1 MKFKV
6 FFTLFVIPI
15 GCFFLD
21 NERLVA
27 QTFHFSD
34 AYSTHL
40 VLNPANTGRF
50 NGEWRAVGVYR
61 QQGENNAH
69 DYQTGFFSFEHPFY
83 FKNERIDAGIYFL
96 SDNSANGTLPVN
108 RVNLSLGHGVRLGL
122 RSILYGGI
130 QLAGVHKQVKW
141 DGITFPDQY
150 NRNTGGFDPTMPT
163 GDLFENSST
172 FYLDAGFG
180 MVFLRQW
187 DFGMASFGYSAQQLN
202 RPRETFFDVD
212 NNLSMKHVFHAK
224 GDFVINERLFV
235 IPSLVGIYVNKA
247 SETMFG
253 GHLGYNVNDWLNQK
267 NNIIAGLH
275 LRNVT
280 SERRSVVLSAGLS
293 WQYWSCMVAYDMDI
307 GASTAAKYN
316 SSTIELGVTYKLPST
331 DLTRKMVPCERY

>member
-1 MKFKV
+1 M
-6 FFTLFVIPI
+6 
-15 GCFFLD
+15 
-21 NERLVA
+21 LVA

-34 AYSTHL
+34 AYLTHL

-61 QQGENNAH
+61 QQGENNAQ

-83 FKNERIDAGIYFL
+83 YKNERIDAGIYFL
-96 SDNSANGTLPVN
+96 NDNSANGTLPVN

-122 RSILYGGI
+122 RSMLYGGI
-130 QLAGVHKQVKW
+130 QLAGIYKQVTW

-150 NRNTGGFDPTMPT
+150 SRDTGGFDSTMPT
-163 GDLFENSST
+163 GESFENSST

-180 MVFLRQW
+180 VVFIKQW

-212 NNLSMKHVFHAK
+212 NNLSIKHVFHAK
-224 GDFVINERLFV
+224 GDIVINERLFL
-235 IPSLVGIYVNKA
+235 IPSLVGIYVNKV
-247 SETMFG
+247 SETMMG

-267 NNIIAGLH
+267 NNVIAGLH

-280 SERRSVVLSAGLS
+280 RDDRSLVLSAGVS
-293 WQYWSCMVAYDMDI
+293 WQYWSCMITYDMDI
-307 GASTAAKYN
+307 NSSTAAGY
-316 SSTIELGVTYKLPST
+316 SSSALEFGAVFKLPST
-331 DLTRKMVPCERY
+331 DLTRKLVPCERY